1 MFIFFQLQKK
11 YLIYKNLNLLLF
23 SYVILYSVTKISEN
37 IIVFILK
44 TLNKKK
50 CNEIVKSNHISSTLV
65 NDSFLCQVGY
75 SEKKR
80 SCLLYLLIIYFEK
93 KLDNARDKSYTL
105 CNGCMIRSNMN
116 KERYKNGN

>member
-80 SCLLYLLIIYFEK
+80 SCFFYLLIIFIEK
-93 KLDNARDKSYTL
+93 KLDTTRYKRYTS